1 MATTQSNESL
11 ERLHRDLGFQRLS
24 HWWGRAEMFLGL
36 LTMAVSMFVMLYLAV
51 DVLAN
56 VIQKTFW
63 KDPAAPAV
71 LTGLIGPGI
80 GAAFLFA
87 FGGYLA
93 LVGHRRHLYESI
105 DRLAAYLA
113 DLIRSQGR
121 TAALPDATAP
131 ATGNGLPAGSSPV
144 RV

>member
-51 DVLAN
+51 DILQGA
-56 VIQKTFW
+56 IQRTFQR
-63 KDPAAPAV
+63 DPAPTAV

-87 FGGYLA
+87 FGGYLT
-93 LVGHRRHLYESI
+93 LVGHRRHLYESN
-105 DRLAAYLA
+105 DRLTAYLA
-113 DLIRSQGR
+113 DVIRAQGR
-121 TAALPDATAP
+121 TADTTAP
-131 ATGNGLPAGSSPV
+131 VTGNGLPTGPSPV
-144 RV
+144 SV